1 MGCGYVG
8 SLTVDLHLPE
18 AGSLKD
24 KRKHLQRVKA
34 GLVKRFS
41 CAVAEVDHH
50 DRHRRTRLTMA
61 VVTREAGEC
70 DQLLD
75 AASRWLHGD
84 PAFEVLGES
93 RALRRIEDTAVFQ
106 VGA

>member
-1 MGCGYVG
+1 MSCGYVG

-18 AGSLKD
+18 AGSRKD

-34 GLVKRFS
+34 GLVKRFN

-50 DRHRRTRLTMA
+50 DRHRRTRLTLA

-70 DQLLD
+70 DLLLD

-84 PAFEVLGES
+84 PAFEVLSES
-93 RALRRIEDTAVFQ
+93 RELRRIEDTAMFQ
-106 VGA
+106 IGA